1 VAASVFVT
9 VVAGLGELFVL
20 STKFAIDAQRR
31 GQAAIAAQTKVED
44 LRSRL
49 FGYDAAGD
57 PITDSLLAPSPAG
70 TLRAEVAGYFDALD
84 SNAEVIHADDPGAGM
99 FSRRWSIAPLDT
111 QVPDALVIEVCV
123 FREPARTAPLA
134 AADLCLSTIRAR
146 QP

>member
-1 VAASVFVT
+1 VFVT

-20 STKFAIDAQRR
+20 SARFTIDAQRR
-31 GQAAIAAQTKVED
+31 GQAAIAAQTKIED

-57 PITDSLLAPSPAG
+57 PITDSVLAPSPEG
-70 TLRAEVAGYFDALD
+70 TLRAEVEGYFDALD
-84 SNAEVIHADDPGAGM
+84 SNAEVLHAGDRGPGM

-111 QVPDALVIEVCV
+111 LVPDALAIEVCV
-123 FREPARTAPLA
+123 FREPAREAALA